1 MTIKRLFRSEG
12 FLLKLGAQFT
22 IFSVLC
28 LMAVAR
34 GTLSMLTPVD
44 LIALLSFNLLIWCR
58 RPVAGSKPWLGV
70 HLYLALQSLFL
81 SWLILQD
88 VVFGLLFFILYVQ
101 AMLLA
106 PGRSKLAWMLL
117 FISVVA
123 VGNFHLHPGPVV
135 EVTPALRAWIFQGFL
150 TFVTLMIINQLRTKR
165 KNEEI
170 ENLLEELAHSHRRLQ
185 DYAEKAEL
193 LAAEEERN
201 RISRELHDTL
211 GHRLVTSIVLIE
223 NLPRLLSENRTQ
235 RAVSAVDDVSEQL
248 HEGLQE
254 LRAAV
259 HALRTTK
266 IAGKSLNHLLLRL
279 TDEFAA
285 RHNASV
291 WIQLPDARPPSLSD
305 DQSMAIYR
313 IVQET
318 LTNTSKHAPHAQ
330 NIFLTLKHD
339 ANQLILTVRNDG
351 RDFAPHN
358 GGPAYGLQG
367 MRERAALLG
376 GTLTVKRPDGGGTLV
391 KLTIPLE
398 VDSRPNS
405 PEIRKASDVKEF
417 AALPAVEEMR

>member
-1 MTIKRLFRSEG
+1 
-12 FLLKLGAQFT
+12 
-22 IFSVLC
+22 
-28 LMAVAR
+28 
-34 GTLSMLTPVD
+34 MLTPVD

-254 LRAAV
+254 VRAAV

-405 PEIRKASDVKEF
+405 PEIRKAPGVKEF
-417 AALPAVEEMR
+417 AALPAVEDVR

>member
-1 MTIKRLFRSEG
+1 
-12 FLLKLGAQFT
+12 
-22 IFSVLC
+22 
-28 LMAVAR
+28 
-34 GTLSMLTPVD
+34 MLTPVD